1 MRDRLHHLRDPIHG
15 FVGLTLAE
23 RVLVDSE
30 PFQRLRAIRQLGLTS
45 YVYPGAEH
53 SRFQHAIGVMQ
64 SATRLFDAVMAR
76 HGRDVTTILA
86 WNDDDVARRRALL
99 RLAALLHDIGHAP
112 FSHTAEHLLPGGQS
126 HEDFTIR
133 IIEAE
138 PIAALIA
145 ACGHPHGFGAA
156 EVASLVRGGERE
168 PFLHQFLSGDLDAD
182 RMDYLL
188 RDSHYTGVPNG
199 RFDHER
205 LIHMLTIRVSE
216 DGAPHLAIDEGGLH
230 VAEAMLL
237 ARNFMFLQVYFHPV
251 SRAFGHELATFMEA
265 LLPGGR
271 YPDALD
277 AYLAWDDAAVMVAM
291 RQVLATNSESAEH
304 EAARRILR
312 RDPLRLVAQT
322 SDFASNDEVRAFDDL
337 VGSVRAKFGGVPLFI
352 ETIEMD
358 LVGDATA
365 SLTMRRK
372 ADGTFVPLRAASS
385 LIASLR
391 PIRETRLYVD
401 RAHRDAVAAFCASA
415 KR

>member
-1 MRDRLHHLRDPIHG
+1 MQDRLHHLRDPIHG

-23 RVLVDSE
+23 RAVVDSA

-53 SRFQHAIGVMQ
+53 TRFGHSIGVMQ
-64 SATRLFDAVMAR
+64 SATRLFDSVMVR
-76 HGRDVTTILA
+76 HGRDVTTLLG

-99 RLAALLHDIGHAP
+99 RLAALLHDVGHAP
-112 FSHTAEHLLPGGQS
+112 FSHTAEHLLPGRLS
-126 HEDFTIR
+126 HEDFTVR

-138 PIAALIA
+138 PVASLIA
-145 ACGHPHGFGAA
+145 ACGRRHGFGAA
-156 EVASLVRGGERE
+156 EVASLVEGGEAE

-205 LIHMLTIRVSE
+205 LLHMLTIRM
-216 DGAPHLAIDEGGLH
+216 DDAGIPHLAIDEGGLH

-237 ARNFMFLQVYFHPV
+237 ARNFMFLQVYFHPI
-251 SRAFGHELATFMEA
+251 SRAFGRELATFMEA

-271 YPDALD
+271 YPDDLD
-277 AYLAWDDAAVMVAM
+277 AYLAWDDALVMVSM
-291 RQVLATNSESAEH
+291 RKVLATKRDSPER
-304 EAARRILR
+304 EAARRILE

-322 SDFASNDEVRAFDDL
+322 SDFASHEETRAFDAFA
-337 VGSVRAKFGGVPLFI
+337 GTVRAVFPGVPSFV

-358 LVGDATA
+358 LVGEGPGG
-365 SLTMRRK
+365 LTMRRK
-372 ADGTFVPLRAASS
+372 TDGTFVPLRSASS

-391 PIRETRLYVD
+391 PIRELRLYVD
-401 RAHRDAVAAFCASA
+401 REHRDAVAKKWSHS
-415 KR
+415 